1 MDENE
6 IKQKRIAFLKEL
18 ADLLEKHKVTLDVDS
33 TGAWES
39 GTPELMFSGELWST
53 KTLTGSFSWNAE
65 DIRTRL
71 IEKE

>member
-33 TGAWES
+33 TGAW
-39 GTPELMFSGELWST
+39 
-53 KTLTGSFSWNAE
+53 
-65 DIRTRL
+65 
-71 IEKE
+71 